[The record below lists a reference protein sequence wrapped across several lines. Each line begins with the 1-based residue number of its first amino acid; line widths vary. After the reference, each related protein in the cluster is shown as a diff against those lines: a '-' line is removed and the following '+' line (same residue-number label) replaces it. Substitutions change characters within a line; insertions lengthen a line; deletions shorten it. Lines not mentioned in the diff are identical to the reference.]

1 MRNTTYSLSERQCAA
16 ATTNWGWRPPY
27 GIDLSQIAILG
38 GSVSCN
44 RNTGD
49 RSDADTVNGNV
60 GSPTRRAAQQGW
72 TRDLEDILRVCSGRD
87 EVNVVNL
94 CMPAVGTEYFLGRLK
109 VDDAVQ
115 RATVVLVETAV
126 NDDDNERTEAATE
139 AMVRAL
145 LALPR
150 RPFLLWVAA
159 SLTREL
165 ETVAELRHLRVV
177 REYGVGQV
185 SVPNALR
192 PSHDAAVQA
201 FIRDV
206 YLQDHVHP
214 SRIGHRMVASVT
226 AAHILRQQQPETV
239 RAQLP
244 SASPGAVR
252 LRARVTGSEELSR
265 RAEQPPRY
273 MVNLADQ
280 RRCAHDGGAGRPAK
294 PFQSAHGFTFREDVP
309 GKCGLIATRP
319 SSRVSFSLPAN
330 ITSVVVGY
338 MCAASLQIATALGGR
353 PSIAHILARARRRS
367 SYAHNG
373 RASITLIQGR
383 SCNTASGGPA
393 EVSAQLIDGIDT
405 LTNASERRVSVYAE
419 RYITPKQNWGRA
431 TDCSWLEVRVLK
443 SEDRDEHK
451 VKLLQIVRWLTDVWD
466 ILALVASRKFESE
479 QNPPNVPL

>member
-1 MRNTTYSLSERQCAA
+1 MTTLRSVGMSHLRTARPAESLDAAATRQRHLHHCTRGCNFPFAPLHSIVRNTTYSLSERQCAA

-27 GIDLSQIAILG
+27 GIDLSQIVILG

-60 GSPTRRAAQQGW
+60 GNPTRRAAQQGW

-165 ETVAELRHLRVV
+165 EAVAELRHLRVV

-214 SRIGHRMVASVT
+214 SRIGHRMIASVT
-226 AAHILRQQQPETV
+226 AAHILRQQQPGTV

-273 MVNLADQ
+273 MVNLTDQ

-294 PFQSAHGFTFREDVP
+294 PFQSAHGFWQVRTYRNE
-309 GKCGLIATRP
+309 
-319 SSRVSFSLPAN
+319 
-330 ITSVVVGY
+330 
-338 MCAASLQIATALGGR
+338 
-353 PSIAHILARARRRS
+353 AHLARLVQPTGQRHQRR
-367 SYAHNG
+367 G
-373 RASITLIQGR
+373 RLY
-383 SCNTASGGPA
+383 
-393 EVSAQLIDGIDT
+393 V
-405 LTNASERRVSVYAE
+405 RRIAPDSHHTCWAFLH
-419 RYITPKQNWGRA
+419 RPHACSRA
-431 TDCSWLEVRVLK
+431 TQVLL
-443 SEDRDEHK
+443 R
-451 VKLLQIVRWLTDVWD
+451 
-466 ILALVASRKFESE
+466 A
-479 QNPPNVPL
+479 